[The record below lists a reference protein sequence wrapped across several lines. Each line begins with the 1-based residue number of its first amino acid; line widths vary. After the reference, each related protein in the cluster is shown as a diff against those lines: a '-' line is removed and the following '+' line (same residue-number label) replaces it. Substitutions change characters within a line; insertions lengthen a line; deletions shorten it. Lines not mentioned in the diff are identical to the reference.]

1 MPLSLRKTFA
11 SLRKE
16 TSDYFSREKVV
27 RSSSGQGEIR
37 VHFGMKD
44 QILLDT
50 WETSKEILALK
61 ACMLRGDELLEG
73 ELWQGLPR
81 VFFCWKLSMG
91 KLPFIAMSLSEL
103 RCRRCLADTT
113 RGINCTEWN
122 CKKQGVNMSSWSI
135 AFLHFFITVF
145 YKVVELCCLFWIFQM
160 QFF

>member
-73 ELWQGLPR
+73 EL
-81 VFFCWKLSMG
+81 
-91 KLPFIAMSLSEL
+91 
-103 RCRRCLADTT
+103 
-113 RGINCTEWN
+113 
-122 CKKQGVNMSSWSI
+122 
-135 AFLHFFITVF
+135 
-145 YKVVELCCLFWIFQM
+145 
-160 QFF
+160 